1 MVPYIPEFNNI
12 DKDKM
17 NNNFNNMNYPYY
29 PSYMMQNLQNMNN
42 AQEYPFAQTPFG
54 FPMMNMMD
62 NKK

>member
-1 MVPYIPEFNNI
+1 
-12 DKDKM
+12 
-17 NNNFNNMNYPYY
+17 MNYPYY

-42 AQEYPFAQTPFG
+42 DQEYPFAQTPFG